1 MAYNGWTNYETWC
14 VPGAPGLTNEEGTY
28 NHCRELAQ
36 QATAEAPDCEQVR
49 RKVWTVEEAKKFRL
63 SDQLKEFVQEMD
75 PLADGASMFPDLLN
89 AALSEVDWHEIAEAF
104 LTED

>member
-14 VPGAPGLTNEEGTY
+14 VHLWLTNEEGTY
-28 NHCRELAQ
+28 HYCRDAAR
-36 QATAEAPDCEQVR
+36 QAGVEAPEQVR
-49 RKVWTVEEAKKFRL
+49 RRVWTVEEAKKFRL
-63 SDQLKEFVQEMD
+63 ADQLKEFVQEMD
-75 PLADGASMFPDLLN
+75 PVADGASMFTDLLN